1 MARAPIAPAMRR
13 HLHDIDTALVAPRVL
28 LMNRIVELVLSL
40 LLVAGWFAVAGE
52 LNTSTGAAVAIATP
66 PAAAAVAAQAKAAA
80 AAPAATAAPAAAAAP
95 ARATS
100 ARKTAT
106 TSPTTV
112 VMLPLDGERLCA
124 CGDFAGALPGVPLAP
139 RLA

>member
-66 PAAAAVAAQAKAAA
+66 PAASAVAAQAKAAA
-80 AAPAATAAPAAAAAP
+80 AATAAPAAAAAP

>member
-1 MARAPIAPAMRR
+1 
-13 HLHDIDTALVAPRVL
+13 
-28 LMNRIVELVLSL
+28 MNRIVELVLSL

-66 PAAAAVAAQAKAAA
+66 PAASAVAAQAKAAA
-80 AAPAATAAPAAAAAP
+80 AATAAPAAAAAP